1 MTDTVSVTG
10 SFWKTNAS
18 NILLGIGCAG
28 IVGVAIGMGFLTRDK
43 DNAQKI
49 STELGIICTA
59 VVFLCI
65 LFGIA
70 AYIYFSSY
78 PAYLTNF
85 VLVMT
90 FVNLALSMFA
100 VSAATIRI

>member
-1 MTDTVSVTG
+1 MADTVSATG

-18 NILLGIGCAG
+18 NILLGLGCLG

-43 DNAQKI
+43 DKAEEITTKL
-49 STELGIICTA
+49 SVICGV

-65 LFGIA
+65 LFAIA

-100 VSAATIRI
+100 VSAATVRF

>member
-1 MTDTVSVTG
+1 MADTVSATG
-10 SFWKTNAS
+10 SFWKNNAA
-18 NILLGIGCAG
+18 NILLVIGCLG
-28 IVGVAIGMGFLTRDK
+28 IVGVSIGMGFLSRDK
-43 DNAQKI
+43 DNGQKI
-49 STELGIICTA
+49 TTELGIIS
-59 VVFLCI
+59 VVVIFLCI

-100 VSAATIRI
+100 ISASTIRI